1 MPVIAESKT
10 PLWTETEPEERF
22 LVAGKIH
29 NLRLAVRNI
38 DGLEIPAGEVFS
50 FWKQV
55 GRASSIR
62 GFVEGRELR
71 EGCIIP
77 NIGGGL
83 CQLSNALY
91 DASLQAGIEIVER
104 HAHTQ
109 IVAGSLAEKG
119 RDATVFWNYI
129 DLRFRSP
136 KPFRIEAGLD
146 HDDLTIRFRGDKA
159 TNGSLN
165 QITRKTIHFN
175 QPKSC
180 ATCEMNDCHRV
191 VTKPSYADFGKTAFL
206 VDEYWPEFD
215 DWMGSTRRDND
226 TLFVPID
233 GNRFRRVNYAWTT
246 SGFGNV
252 NQSIVTTAIR
262 SYWSRKL
269 TAQGPARQQNLLAT
283 YDALVKSYA
292 KRLKFDEL
300 HVVVQQNLLPFLWKD
315 GHLGGRTFDVLMTAL
330 PMSEL
335 EITLDHAYSLHPE
348 SGTLGD
354 FRAEKWLIDAENGA
368 LKHARKIVTP
378 HSMIA
383 TLFGERAEFLP
394 WKTPTPKLRSN
405 PANLKPVI
413 VFPAS
418 TVGRK
423 GCYEMREAIHG
434 LDIILLILGPN
445 IEGADFWD
453 GFKVQKGGDNWLD
466 IADLVVLPAFVEH
479 KPRRLLSAV
488 AHGIP
493 VFASTAC
500 GVGELDGVREFQA
513 GDVESLRDLII
524 ENFCL

>member
-1 MPVIAESKT
+1 MSQTHSAERKIPTRTEAAVFRVKTLLLQLQRLILDQVSSRVGQFAKEERLADMPMIAESKT
-10 PLWTETEPEERF
+10 PIWTETEPEERF

-50 FWKQV
+50 FWKHV

-136 KPFRIEAGLD
+136 KPFRIEAGLY
-146 HDDLTIRFRGDKA
+146 HDYLTVRFRGDKA
-159 TNGSLN
+159 TNGSIHK
-165 QITRKTIHFN
+165 ITRKTIHSD
-175 QPKSC
+175 QPQSC
-180 ATCEMNDCHRV
+180 ATCEMNDCHLV
-191 VTKPSYADFGKTAFL
+191 VTKPSDPDFGKTAFL

-215 DWMGSTRRDND
+215 DWVGRKRGDND
-226 TLFVPID
+226 TLFIPID
-233 GNRFRRVNYAWTT
+233 GDRFRRANYAWTT
-246 SGFGNV
+246 SGFGNI
-252 NQSIVTTAIR
+252 NQSVITTAIR
-262 SYWSRKL
+262 SYQSRKL

-283 YDALVKSYA
+283 YDALAKSYA

-300 HVVVQQNLLPFLWKD
+300 HLVVQQNLLPFLWKD

-335 EITLDHAYSLHPE
+335 QKTLDHAYSLHPE

-354 FRAEKWLIDAENGA
+354 FRAEKWLIEAENEA

-383 TLFGERAEFLP
+383 TLFVNV
-394 WKTPTPKLRSN
+394 SN
-405 PANLKPVI
+405 SCP
-413 VFPAS
+413 
-418 TVGRK
+418 GRTQ
-423 GCYEMREAIHG
+423 
-434 LDIILLILGPN
+434 L
-445 IEGADFWD
+445 
-453 GFKVQKGGDNWLD
+453 Q
-466 IADLVVLPAFVEH
+466 
-479 KPRRLLSAV
+479 S
-488 AHGIP
+488 
-493 VFASTAC
+493 C
-500 GVGELDGVREFQA
+500 G
-513 GDVESLRDLII
+513 
-524 ENFCL
+524 